1 MARIIQGTPVS
12 WDPSMSS
19 IRFPETVTVTAWS
32 TCSRFIAA
40 AHIESPQIVILDSVT
55 LEKLHTVHHP
65 QEIEWQSITFSPDG
79 QILTGY
85 SRTTGCII
93 SWDLH
98 TGGPLCNINTSE
110 WGTCSSL
117 SYSACGTMIG
127 GLFDCKS
134 IIIYNVLLGTLLSS
148 YPVQQ
153 PVVETIWTCGEN
165 LQFATIKSGSI
176 TIWQTSFTS
185 THEPIEVDSLPT
197 PYPLSS
203 ETIALLPTFLYLAFI
218 YDGKVLVWDIQNK
231 KVLLDSPHV
240 EDLQA
245 IYFSPNGN
253 FFVYGSWDN
262 TFQIWKKSPVGYLFY
277 QKFEFGINATIPLI
291 SPNGESVITSNGN
304 TLQLWHTESYPTPI
318 SNISMETSNISE
330 FFVDF
335 SPDESL
341 VAVTARSS
349 SKVTVLD
356 TKSGNLWL
364 TIDTDM
370 ETCGLKMTDDRVI
383 VVGNDK
389 IVTWD
394 LPPGD
399 HNHTIWININDSN
412 HTTILKYSLPST
424 LQAASISP
432 SLDYLAAVYWQEMY
446 ISIYDM
452 YNGEELEGALTW
464 GRIPGFNASGHE
476 VWCTEISGEV
486 DQWNILQ
493 ENRSGEISLNQV
505 MKEITPLSGFPWH
518 SPYGRQVTDDG
529 WILCP
534 SGKRL
539 LWLPHYMRQ
548 DMITQRKWSGKFLVM
563 WNWDS
568 LEPSI
573 IELYG

>member
-1 MARIIQGTPVS
+1 
-12 WDPSMSS
+12 MSS
-19 IRFPETVTVTAWS
+19 IRFPETVSATAWS
-32 TCSRFIAA
+32 PCSRFIAA

-85 SRTTGCII
+85 SWTTGCII

-165 LQFATIKSGSI
+165 LQFATIESESI
-176 TIWQTSFTS
+176 TIWQASFTS

-203 ETIALLPTFLYLAFI
+203 EIIALLPTFLYLAFI

-253 FFVYGSWDN
+253 FFVYGSWNN

-277 QKFEFGINATIPLI
+277 KKFEFGENATIPLI
-291 SPNGESVITSNGN
+291 SPNGASVITSNDN

-318 SNISMETSNISE
+318 SNISMETSNIGE

-335 SPDESL
+335 SPD
-341 VAVTARSS
+341 
-349 SKVTVLD
+349 
-356 TKSGNLWL
+356 
-364 TIDTDM
+364 
-370 ETCGLKMTDDRVI
+370 
-383 VVGNDK
+383 
-389 IVTWD
+389 
-394 LPPGD
+394 
-399 HNHTIWININDSN
+399 
-412 HTTILKYSLPST
+412 
-424 LQAASISP
+424 
-432 SLDYLAAVYWQEMY
+432 
-446 ISIYDM
+446 
-452 YNGEELEGALTW
+452 
-464 GRIPGFNASGHE
+464 
-476 VWCTEISGEV
+476 
-486 DQWNILQ
+486 
-493 ENRSGEISLNQV
+493 
-505 MKEITPLSGFPWH
+505 
-518 SPYGRQVTDDG
+518 
-529 WILCP
+529 
-534 SGKRL
+534 
-539 LWLPHYMRQ
+539 
-548 DMITQRKWSGKFLVM
+548 
-563 WNWDS
+563 
-568 LEPSI
+568 
-573 IELYG
+573 